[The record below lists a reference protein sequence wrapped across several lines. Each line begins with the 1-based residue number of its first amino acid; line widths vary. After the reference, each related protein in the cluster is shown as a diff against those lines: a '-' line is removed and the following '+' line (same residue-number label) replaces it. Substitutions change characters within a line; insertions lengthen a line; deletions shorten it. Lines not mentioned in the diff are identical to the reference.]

1 MVYQRNSTRAN
12 LETLRVQQQIAAAE
26 IERAEREIAAIQ
38 QAELELART
47 RRRQQQINQQLQEA
61 RERASQANR
70 VILPPPIHGGQL
82 GLLRAT
88 KEAAAWDKL
97 HNPKSRRKNQAA

>member
-1 MVYQRNSTRAN
+1 MVYQRNTNRAN
-12 LETLRVQQQIAAAE
+12 LEALRVQQQIAAAE
-26 IERAEREIAAIQ
+26 IERAERELAAIH

-47 RRRQQQINQQLQEA
+47 RRRQQQINDQLREA
-61 RERASQANR
+61 KDRINTPHK

-88 KEAAAWDKL
+88 KEAAGWDKK
-97 HNPKSRRKNQAA
+97 HNPKRQRSAA